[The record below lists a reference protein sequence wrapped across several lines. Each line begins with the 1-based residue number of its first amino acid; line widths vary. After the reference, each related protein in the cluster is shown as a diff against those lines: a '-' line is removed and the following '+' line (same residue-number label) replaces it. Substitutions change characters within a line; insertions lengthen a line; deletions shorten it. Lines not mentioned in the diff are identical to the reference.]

1 MGRVLTAVAYL
12 TIWACTVPAAEVL
25 VEAEGFSDRG
35 GWVVDPQ
42 FTDIMGSP
50 YLLAH
55 GKGTPV
61 RNAKTRVTFPETGK
75 YFVWVRTKDWVQ
87 EPQWAPGR
95 FQVVVGGKALST
107 TFGVTGDGKWVW
119 QSGDSVKITNKTVT
133 LELHDLTG
141 FDGRCDAIL
150 FSTNKDFV
158 PVAKADRQMRLWRKK
173 LLGLP
178 DDPPSAGQFDVV
190 IVGGGISGC
199 SAAVTAARLGCK
211 VAIVQN
217 RPVFG
222 GNNSPEVGVRGPR
235 WGKPGALVTREVY
248 TSAVERQKVLDAE
261 SNIKQF
267 LGWHVFRAHKE
278 KEHIVSVD
286 ALNIH
291 TNKELR
297 FKAPIFIDCTGD
309 GWVGFHAGAQYRY
322 GQEGRDEHNE
332 SLAPEKPGKMVLG
345 ATLHWKAVPGD
356 KATTFPEVPWA
367 QAISKD
373 MAAIV
378 GFWTWEYGHHRDMI
392 DEAEEIRDYLLRS
405 IYGSFAT
412 AKHNGV
418 VTRVRGRIDNY
429 ELQHVNYILGKRE
442 SRRLMGDYIMTQ
454 MDCWDTPTKPDRIG
468 VTSNP
473 FDIHI
478 PSEKYDFKINVD
490 KRWGLGKRKDYDIPF
505 RSLYSRNVTN
515 LMMAGRCIS
524 VTHIAHSST
533 RVMNTGSQTGVA
545 VGAAAFLCKRHNAT
559 PRAVGRRHIK
569 ELQDIVFGKG
579 TYVNALK
586 PK

>member
-1 MGRVLTAVAYL
+1 MGRTLTAAAWL
-12 TIWACTVPAAEVL
+12 TIWACTIQAAEVL
-25 VEAEGFSDRG
+25 VEAEGFGDRG
-35 GWVVDPQ
+35 GWVVDQQ

-55 GKGTPV
+55 GKGNPV
-61 RNAKTRVTFPETGK
+61 RNAKTQVSFPETGT
-75 YFVWVRTKDWVQ
+75 YFVWVRTKDWVH

-107 TFGVTGDGKWVW
+107 EFGVTGDGKWVW
-119 QSGDSVKITNKTVT
+119 QSGNSVEITNKTVT

-158 PVAKADRQMRLWRKK
+158 PVAKADRQMRQWRKK

-190 IVGGGISGC
+190 VVGGGISGC
-199 SAAVTAARLGCK
+199 SAAITAARLGCK

-235 WGKPGALVTREVY
+235 WGKPGAFVTREIY
-248 TSAVERQKVLDAE
+248 TSDVQRQSVLDAE
-261 SNIKQF
+261 SHISQF
-267 LGWHVFRAHKE
+267 LGWHVFRAHNEAGK
-278 KEHIVSVD
+278 IASVD
-286 ALNIH
+286 ALNIY
-291 TNKELR
+291 TNTELR
-297 FKAPIFIDCTGD
+297 FEAPIFIDCTGD
-309 GWVGFHAGAQYRY
+309 GWVGFYAGADYRY

-332 SLAPEKPGKMVLG
+332 SLAPETPGKMVLG
-345 ATLHWKAVPGD
+345 ATLLWKAVPGD
-356 KATTFPEVPWA
+356 EATSFPEVPWA
-367 QAISKD
+367 QAVSKD
-373 MAAIV
+373 MAATSGI
-378 GFWTWEYGHHRDMI
+378 WTWEYGHYRDMI
-392 DEAEEIRDYLLRS
+392 QEAEEIRDYLFRS

-412 AKHNGV
+412 AKRNEAEKLAK
-418 VTRVRGRIDNY
+418 Y

-454 MDCWDTPTKPDRIG
+454 MDCWDTPTKPDKVA

-473 FDIHI
+473 FDMHI
-478 PSEKYDFKINVD
+478 PSEKYDFKIHVD
-490 KRWGLGKRKDYDIPF
+490 ERWGLGKRKDYDIPF

-545 VGAAAFLCKRHNAT
+545 VGAAAFLCKRHNAI
-559 PRAVGRRHIK
+559 PRVVGRQHIK
-569 ELQDIVFGKG
+569 ELQDIVFATG
-579 TYVNALK
+579 TYINALK